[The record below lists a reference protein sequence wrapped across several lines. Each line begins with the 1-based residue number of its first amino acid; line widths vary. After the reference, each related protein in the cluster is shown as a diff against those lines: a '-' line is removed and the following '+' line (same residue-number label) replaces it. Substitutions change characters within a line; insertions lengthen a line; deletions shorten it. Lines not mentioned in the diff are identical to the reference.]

1 MEATEKHKGKTI
13 ITVASTG
20 TIPLFPEERDER
32 ELVGHFEHN
41 KESISKRGLANEVNG
56 LSVLCLRWKSLKTE
70 DANELPILDR
80 GRRSESAPRFEI
92 RSDN

>member
-1 MEATEKHKGKTI
+1 M
-13 ITVASTG
+13 
-20 TIPLFPEERDER
+20 
-32 ELVGHFEHN
+32 
-41 KESISKRGLANEVNG
+41 ESISKRGLANEVNG

>member
-1 MEATEKHKGKTI
+1 MHRLVGQHARAADGRAKERGLARATEAGR
-13 ITVASTG
+13 V
-20 TIPLFPEERDER
+20 DM
-32 ELVGHFEHN
+32 
-41 KESISKRGLANEVNG
+41 ESISKRGLANEVNG